1 VKRIAD
7 LIRSFWNY
15 HFGTTDYRVWQCCKH
30 DEGEYGHACQRFKGH
45 IGKHRNYFGGEWP

>member
-30 DEGEYGHACQRFKGH
+30 DEGEYGHA
-45 IGKHRNYFGGEWP
+45 YFGGEWP